1 MTKMIDQD
9 TMTQEKPE
17 FVEYPVTMSHPAF
30 SPSKAVPVPGTQ
42 RYDTLGRLVYED
54 TKGTPERLPPVTV
67 LDADQEE
74 YYRAQG
80 YERAGKIDPAAWV
93 RAHADAP
100 GVDYQPQKYPLWRDG
115 VLILTAQ
122 EDPDGEPTY
131 EEAVTAKVA
140 VELMQAPAGEAETLR
155 AELDEMNRMM
165 LNMMESMRAKD
176 EENARL
182 KAQAEAVVAPKPR
195 GRPKKAD

>member
-9 TMTQEKPE
+9 LMTQEKPE
-17 FVEYPVTMSHPAF
+17 FVEFPITMVHPNF

-42 RYDTLGRLVYED
+42 RYDTMGRLVYED

-80 YERAGKIDPAAWV
+80 YGRAGKIDPSAWV

-100 GVDYQPQKYPLWRDG
+100 GVDYVPTEYPKWVGG
-115 VLILTAQ
+115 VLIMTAQ
-122 EDPDGEPTY
+122 EDPEADPNYRPPEPVMRVALPVDATETDNVRAQL
-131 EEAVTAKVA
+131 EELNRAMA
-140 VELMQAPAGEAETLR
+140 LMAENQRL
-155 AELDEMNRMM
+155 LQ
-165 LNMMESMRAKD
+165 

-182 KAQAEAVVAPKPR
+182 KEQAEAPKPR
-195 GRPKKAD
+195 GRPKKVA